1 MPLGRRL
8 QPESTT
14 RSDSDVSYYGHSENN
29 GSWLG
34 AGGGRERTCQP
45 QLPLAA
51 PLKDLAD
58 RWARELDAARATLI
72 TRVNSQEQFR
82 W

>member
-1 MPLGRRL
+1 MVVTMAIP
-8 QPESTT
+8 TIIA
-14 RSDSDVSYYGHSENN
+14 YGLVHASQD
-29 GSWLG
+29 
-34 AGGGRERTCQP
+34 RKCQP
-45 QLPLAA
+45 QLPPAA
-51 PLKDLAD
+51 PWKDLAD